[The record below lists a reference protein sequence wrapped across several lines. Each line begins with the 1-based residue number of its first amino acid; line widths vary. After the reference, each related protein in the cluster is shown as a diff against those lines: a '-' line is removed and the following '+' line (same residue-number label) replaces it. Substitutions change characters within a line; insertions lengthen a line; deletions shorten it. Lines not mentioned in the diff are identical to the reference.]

1 MRSKCNNIGKY
12 LAKCLA
18 HRRVSK
24 MIVHLSSL
32 KFYKLVRKNRHILS
46 VSWKGVLKSCYP
58 GVLKM
63 DSAVQTHG
71 NSKYKTN
78 QAKLLWLKLWGRL
91 KPGLLKWPTPLHVL
105 LAPRSGPLTL
115 HRTGGLH
122 ETQIENHRLRQ
133 CLFYRWGKWGSERS
147 NLFKDSIWSFSSVE
161 SQPLLILKNSSGGW
175 ADKK

>member
-18 HRRVSK
+18 HRRVWK

-46 VSWKGVLKSCYP
+46 VSWKGVLKLCYP

-78 QAKLLWLKLWGRL
+78 QAKVLWLKLCGSL
-91 KPGLLKWPTPLHVL
+91 KPGMLKWPTPLYVL
-105 LAPRSGPLTL
+105 LCAPHSSPLTPPQNW
-115 HRTGGLH
+115 RAPWNTDRKPPP
-122 ETQIENHRLRQ
+122 TPV
-133 CLFYRWGKWGSERS
+133 F
-147 NLFKDSIWSFSSVE
+147 
-161 SQPLLILKNSSGGW
+161 ILQMRKMRFRE
-175 ADKK
+175 K